1 MKNKKILLTVLIA
14 ILLIFI
20 SFGVNA
26 QEFET
31 TGFSEKY
38 EEWLALPEKE
48 REGTIPP
55 LPFNVKIKSDDG
67 IFNRLKNL
75 LKSASIPSKYD
86 LRDELAQK

>member
-20 SFGVNA
+20 SFVVNA